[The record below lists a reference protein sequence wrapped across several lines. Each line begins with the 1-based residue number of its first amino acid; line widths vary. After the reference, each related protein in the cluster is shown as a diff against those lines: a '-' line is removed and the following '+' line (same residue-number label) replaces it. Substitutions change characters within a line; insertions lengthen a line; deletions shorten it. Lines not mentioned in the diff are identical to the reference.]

1 MAKATASRP
10 STGQRGRSTT
20 KLSTATATATAADGR
35 GDRGRGPG
43 AVRGAGVRGDD
54 HRADRGRGRHL
65 AADLLPV
72 LRRQGGTVLRRGRA
86 AAHGHR
92 RDPGQRPRR
101 RARARPGP
109 AGDPRPGRP
118 QRRRPRAPPGPGAAD
133 RRHPGP
139 PGPPPGQDAALGAG
153 DRGPPGGQGLERAGG
168 AARAQ
173 GRPGLLPGRL
183 RALGPRPRPGPAGPG
198 RRELRRPGR
207 PDRLVGHWP
216 QLRAS
221 GGMGRVPSWQ
231 SPRHLAATSRSRAGA
246 REHQVAELL
255 LAGVAIV
262 LTMVILIGQ
271 MVGRPDPPPSRAAP
285 PSTGPPVTSPG
296 AGQPAANPPSAG
308 WLALGGARVEGAE
321 PAGAGRRPGR
331 FTATGPGDQGIA
343 LPGLGRCMPGRTY
356 AATLL
361 VRASRPGTLLMVTL
375 LEVADGAHL
384 PGTALALRVV
394 LPRGSPRATV
404 LVGDLAVGASQAH
417 EG

>member
-1 MAKATASRP
+1 
-10 STGQRGRSTT
+10 
-20 KLSTATATATAADGR
+20 
-35 GDRGRGPG
+35 
-43 AVRGAGVRGDD
+43 
-54 HRADRGRGRHL
+54 
-65 AADLLPV
+65 
-72 LRRQGGTVLRRGRA
+72 
-86 AAHGHR
+86 
-92 RDPGQRPRR
+92 
-101 RARARPGP
+101 
-109 AGDPRPGRP
+109 
-118 QRRRPRAPPGPGAAD
+118 
-133 RRHPGP
+133 
-139 PGPPPGQDAALGAG
+139 
-153 DRGPPGGQGLERAGG
+153 
-168 AARAQ
+168 
-173 GRPGLLPGRL
+173 
-183 RALGPRPRPGPAGPG
+183 
-198 RRELRRPGR
+198 
-207 PDRLVGHWP
+207 
-216 QLRAS
+216 
-221 GGMGRVPSWQ
+221 MGRVPSWQ

-262 LTMVILIGQ
+262 LTMVILVGQ

-343 LPGLGRCMPGRTY
+343 LPGLGRCVPGRTY

-375 LEVADGAHL
+375 LEVAGGRQVAGDTVGAVLDDPNWRRIEVAHEAHL